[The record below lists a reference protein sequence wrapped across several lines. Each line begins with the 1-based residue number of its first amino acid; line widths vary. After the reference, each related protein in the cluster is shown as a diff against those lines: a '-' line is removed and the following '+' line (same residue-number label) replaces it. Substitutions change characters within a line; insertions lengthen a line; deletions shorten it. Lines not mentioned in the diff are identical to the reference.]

1 MFTITLRDPLG
12 VTYQVRSQSAK
23 QDQSSP
29 YQIRSNGPEGSAL
42 SFRNQMVGSYG
53 AFGHRIGNSTSPE
66 DIHAYAMGLKQ
77 QGWKVKVTE
86 GNIGTYVAPP
96 EGAVF

>member
-1 MFTITLRDPLG
+1 MFVITLQDPLG
-12 VTYQVRSQSAK
+12 VTYQVRSKSA
-23 QDQSSP
+23 QQNQSSP
-29 YQIRSNGPEGSAL
+29 YQIRSSGSEGSAL
-42 SFRNQMVGSYG
+42 RFRTQMVGSYG

-66 DIHAYAMGLKQ
+66 DIHAYAMSLKQ

-86 GNIGTYVAPP
+86 GKIGTYVSPP